1 MYSLEAIVYEPE
13 EVKKF
18 KTVRC
23 LNVADCQTLHLE
35 LSEQKRRDYFS
46 SFLVSVAYTNRE
58 GRTRF
63 KFQWPVFG
71 TLRRLGEVGG
81 VGGCGGLV
89 DRCF

>member
-18 KTVRC
+18 KTVRG

-46 SFLVSVAYTNRE
+46 SFLVSVAYT
-58 GRTRF
+58 
-63 KFQWPVFG
+63 
-71 TLRRLGEVGG
+71 
-81 VGGCGGLV
+81 
-89 DRCF
+89 D